1 MEERMREG
9 RKEEAG
15 GKGTNEREGR
25 RNKRWCRNKRNEK
38 GNLTM
43 KEIRGLEEG
52 TETMGRSGGRMIAI
66 FMCHI
71 CTVGL
76 G

>member
-1 MEERMREG
+1 MNEKEG
-9 RKEEAG
+9 GTKGDAG
-15 GKGTNEREGR
+15 T
-25 RNKRWCRNKRNEK
+25 KRNEK

-52 TETMGRSGGRMIAI
+52 KETMGRSGGRMIAI
-66 FMCHI
+66 LMCHI
-71 CTVGL
+71 CTVGP